1 MMEFKLPLI
10 ALSWSDIFDIV
21 ITASIVYLVL
31 LIIRG
36 TRAMQILLGVGL
48 LLLVRVC
55 AQYFH
60 WWTVFSILNALL
72 IVSGVAIPIVFQ
84 PELRRA
90 LAKLGSAGFHEG
102 RSSAHDRSVVDR
114 MCEILGTA
122 ATVLSRSAIGAII
135 VIERSAALDEY
146 IDTGTKVDSIISA
159 EVLLSLFSPRSPL
172 HDGAVIIRR
181 DRICAAGCF
190 LPLSE
195 TMLLDRRVGTRH
207 RAALGVTEL
216 TDALAIVVSEETG
229 GIAVA
234 KNGRLLEQQQD
245 AARIAATLRS
255 SLTWGRGEARERP
268 TVVDI
273 ARTLLQRVN
282 ISGNGLDKTKLRP

>member
-1 MMEFKLPLI
+1 MGMKLPHI
-10 ALSWSDIFDIV
+10 ALSWQDIADILL
-21 ITASIVYLVL
+21 TAYIVYVVL
-31 LIIRG
+31 LLIRG
-36 TRAMQILLGVGL
+36 TRAMQILQGIGL
-48 LLLVRVC
+48 LLLFRVG

-60 WWTVFSILNALL
+60 LWTVFSLLNALL

-90 LAKLGSAGFHEG
+90 LAQLGSAGFHEG
-102 RSSAHDRSVVDR
+102 KPGSQDRGVVDR
-114 MCEILGTA
+114 MCEVLGTA

-135 VIERSAALDEY
+135 VVERSAVLDEY
-146 IDTGTKVDSIISA
+146 VETGTKVDSIVSA

-195 TMLLDRRVGTRH
+195 TMLLDRRMGTRH
-207 RAALGVTEL
+207 RAALGLTEV
-216 TDALAIVVSEETG
+216 TDALALIVSEETG
-229 GIAVA
+229 GIAIA

-255 SLTWGRGEARERP
+255 SLVWARGEPQPTRP
-268 TVVDI
+268 TFVDF
-273 ARTLLQRVN
+273 ARTLLQRVH

>member
-10 ALSWSDIFDIV
+10 ALSWSDILDIV

-36 TRAMQILLGVGL
+36 TRAMQILLGIGL
-48 LLLVRVC
+48 LLLVRLG
-55 AQYFH
+55 AEYFH

-90 LAKLGSAGFHEG
+90 LAKLGSAGSLEG
-102 RSSAHDRSVVDR
+102 RASAHDRSVVDR
-114 MCEILGTA
+114 MGEILGTT

-135 VIERSAALDEY
+135 VIERSASLDEY
-146 IDTGTKVDSIISA
+146 IDSGTKVDSLISA

-207 RAALGVTEL
+207 RAALGVTEV

-229 GIAVA
+229 GIAIA
-234 KNGRLLEQQQD
+234 KNGRLLEQQPD
-245 AARIAATLRS
+245 AARIAAALRS
-255 SLTWGRGEARERP
+255 SLTWARGESRERP
-268 TVVDI
+268 TVVDF
-273 ARTLLQRVN
+273 ARTLLQRVT

>member
-1 MMEFKLPLI
+1 MKLPHIEL
-10 ALSWSDIFDIV
+10 AWQDFADII
-21 ITASIVYLVL
+21 ITAYIVYVVL

-36 TRAMQILLGVGL
+36 TRGMQILQGISL
-48 LLLVRVC
+48 LLLARVC
-55 AQYFH
+55 AQFLH
-60 WWTVFSILNALL
+60 LWTVFSLLNALL

-90 LAKLGSAGFHEG
+90 LARLGSAGFHEG
-102 RSSAHDRSVVDR
+102 RSSLADRGAIDA
-114 MCEILGTA
+114 MCEVLGTA

-135 VIERSAALDEY
+135 VVERSAALDEY
-146 IDTGTKVDSIISA
+146 IESGTRVDSVISA

-195 TMLLDRRVGTRH
+195 TMLLDRRIGTRH
-207 RAALGVTEL
+207 RAALGVTEV
-216 TDALAIVVSEETG
+216 TDALAIIVSEETG
-229 GIAVA
+229 GIAIA
-234 KNGRLLEQQQD
+234 KNGRLLDQQQD
-245 AARIAATLRS
+245 AAKIAATLRS
-255 SLTWGRGEARERP
+255 SLTWVRGTQAQKP
-268 TVVDI
+268 TVVDF

>member
-10 ALSWSDIFDIV
+10 ALSWSDILDIV

-36 TRAMQILLGVGL
+36 TRAMQILLGIGL
-48 LLLVRVC
+48 LLLVRLG
-55 AQYFH
+55 AEYFH

-102 RSSAHDRSVVDR
+102 RASAHDRSVIDR
-114 MCEILGTA
+114 MCEILGTT

-146 IDTGTKVDSIISA
+146 IDSGTKVDSIISA

-181 DRICAAGCF
+181 DRVCAAGCF

-195 TMLLDRRVGTRH
+195 TMSLDRRVGTRH
-207 RAALGVTEL
+207 RAALGLSEES
-216 TDALAIVVSEETG
+216 DALIIVISEE
-229 GIAVA
+229 
-234 KNGRLLEQQQD
+234 NGS
-245 AARIAATLRS
+245 IAAASEGTLHENLDRDG
-255 SLTWGRGEARERP
+255 LLGLMNERLRGA
-268 TVVDI
+268 
-273 ARTLLQRVN
+273 AA
-282 ISGNGLDKTKLRP
+282 